1 MAKITNKTKTE
12 KSQTEEKPVID
23 SVKSFTWSIR
33 DIDLE
38 TRAVYTKVA
47 KMRGKT
53 ISQLMTGEIRA
64 YLQGLLT
71 QTKLPAT
78 SQDMDN
84 QISLAKIM
92 EKLEGIESRLPEIES
107 KSFWG
112 RLFH

>member
-1 MAKITNKTKTE
+1 MAKIDNKTKTE

-38 TRAVYTKVA
+38 TRAVYAKVA

-78 SQDMDN
+78 SLDLDN
-84 QISLAKIM
+84 QIDLAKIM
-92 EKLEGIESRLPEIES
+92 EKLEALDSRIS
-107 KSFWG
+107 DTQNRSIWK
-112 RLFH
+112 RLFR